1 MPTRCAAWCACQ
13 RKPRDERDR
22 QFPTLRD
29 ARALRATLM
38 QLLVFNAGSSSLKF
52 DLIEVPGQ
60 GPARRLKAG
69 AFVDRADGS
78 GELALQTGEPAPP
91 ISAPIRTLAE
101 AADFVLAWLSQVAV
115 HGRDLLAGLDATVHR
130 IVHGGETFRATA
142 RLGDSDLAAL
152 AELSVL
158 APLHNPPALSVVAT
172 VRARLGTG
180 RPVIGVFDTAY
191 YAQLPEVAYRYA
203 VPKHWHEAFGVRRYG
218 FHGTAHRYLCGA
230 ARERVPPGR
239 PTSRVISL
247 QLGRGCSVTATRDEH
262 AIATSMGFTPLEGLV
277 MGTRSGDVDP
287 GALLYVME
295 RTGMSAAQMR
305 RELNAESG
313 LLGLSSRTA
322 DMRELLALAQSGDAS
337 AALAIEIFCRR
348 ARHYVAAYMS
358 ELDGVDLIVFGGG
371 IGEHCPEIRRRI
383 LSGLGWAGIDINPE
397 ANRACVGIDGS
408 IGTPASRAAVEV
420 IRVDEASVLAGEA
433 AALLRAH
440 HLMATCRVAR

>member
-1 MPTRCAAWCACQ
+1 
-13 RKPRDERDR
+13 
-22 QFPTLRD
+22 
-29 ARALRATLM
+29 M

-52 DLIEVPGQ
+52 DLMEMQGE

-78 GELALQTGEPAPP
+78 GQLALQTDGPAPP
-91 ISAPIRTLAE
+91 VSAPIRTLAE
-101 AADFVLAWLSQVAV
+101 AADFVLAWLSQVTV

-142 RLGDSDLAAL
+142 RLGESELAAL
-152 AELSVL
+152 AELGAL

-191 YAQLPEVAYRYA
+191 YAQLPEAAYRYA
-203 VPKHWHEAFGVRRYG
+203 VPKYWHEALGVRRYG
-218 FHGTAHRYLCGA
+218 FHGTAHRYLCRAGRA
-230 ARERVPPGR
+230 RVPAGR

-247 QLGRGCSVTATRDEH
+247 QLGRGCSVTATRDER

-277 MGTRSGDVDP
+277 MGTRSGDLDP
-287 GALLYVME
+287 GALLHVME
-295 RTGMSAAQMR
+295 RSGMSAAQMR
-305 RELNAESG
+305 RELNADSG
-313 LLGLSSRTA
+313 LLGLSGRSA
-322 DMRELLALAQSGDAS
+322 DMRELLALAQRGDAS

-371 IGEHCPEIRRRI
+371 IGEHSPEIRGRI
-383 LSGLGWAGIDINPE
+383 LRGFEWAGIGMDPE
-397 ANRACVGIDGS
+397 ANLACVGIEAS
-408 IGTPASRAAVEV
+408 IAVPTSRATVEV
-420 IRVDEASVLAGEA
+420 IRVDEASILAGEA
-433 AALLRAH
+433 AWLLGRSP
-440 HLMATCRVAR
+440 

>member
-1 MPTRCAAWCACQ
+1 
-13 RKPRDERDR
+13 
-22 QFPTLRD
+22 
-29 ARALRATLM
+29 M

-52 DLIEVPGQ
+52 DLIEVPDE

-91 ISAPIRTLAE
+91 MSAPIRTLAE

-218 FHGTAHRYLCGA
+218 FHGTAHRYLCRA

-277 MGTRSGDVDP
+277 MGTRSGDLDP

-305 RELNAESG
+305 RELNADSG

-397 ANRACVGIDGS
+397 TNRACVGIDGS